1 MQFISPNE
9 LLTALLPVIYERLGP
24 HLQRVRLEAGRILFD
39 VGATIDYTWFIK
51 RGIVSLLLDTE
62 NGDSVEVAMA
72 GPDSVIGFLEIV
84 TKNEASFRAQVQ
96 IAGEALRISARD
108 LQAAI
113 KRESQIYL
121 PLFGHSHILNKQITQ
136 AVVCHHFHNIDQ
148 RLARWLLLVRDRT
161 RDGAFNITHEAIAHI
176 LGVSRSGVSS
186 AAGQLQTK
194 GLIHYAR
201 GRIILLDPRGLE
213 SLSCECY
220 RILSRTISS
229 LLPPDNRSAADKV
242 AP

>member
-1 MQFISPNE
+1 MQFINPNE
-9 LLTALLPVIYERLGP
+9 LLTALPPVIYERLGP

-39 VGATIDYTWFIK
+39 VGATIDYAYFI
-51 RGIVSLLLDTE
+51 RGGIVSLLLDTE

-72 GPDSVIGFLEIV
+72 GYDSVIGFLEIV
-84 TKNEASFRAQVQ
+84 TKNEALFRAQVQ

-108 LQAAI
+108 LQAGI

-136 AVVCHHFHNIDQ
+136 AAVCHLFHTIDQ
-148 RLARWLLLVRDRT
+148 RLARWLLLARDRT

-201 GRIILLDPRGLE
+201 GRITLLDPRGLE
-213 SLSCECY
+213 ALSCECY
-220 RILSRTISS
+220 RILSRTMMP
-229 LLPPDNRSAADKV
+229 LLPSDKFG
-242 AP
+242 

>member
-9 LLTALLPVIYERLGP
+9 LLTALPPVIYERLGP
-24 HLQRVRLEAGRILFD
+24 HLQRVRLEVGRMLFD

-62 NGDSVEVAMA
+62 NGDSIEVAMA

-84 TKNEASFRAQVQ
+84 TKNEALFRAQVQ

-121 PLFGHSHILNKQITQ
+121 PLFGHSHILNKQFVQ
-136 AVVCHHFHNIDQ
+136 AVACHHFHNIDQ

-161 RDGAFNITHEAIAHI
+161 RDGAFNVTHEAMAQI
-176 LGVSRSGVSS
+176 LGVSRSGVSL
-186 AAGQLQTK
+186 AAGALQMK
-194 GLIHYAR
+194 GLIRYAR
-201 GRIILLDPRGLE
+201 GRIILLNPEGLE
-213 SLSCECY
+213 VSSCECY
-220 RILSRTISS
+220 RILRRTINP
-229 LLPPDNRSAADKV
+229 LLLLQDRLAPD
-242 AP
+242 

>member
-9 LLTALLPVIYERLGP
+9 LLTALPPVIYERLGP

-72 GPDSVIGFLEIV
+72 GPDSVIGFLETV
-84 TKNEASFRAQVQ
+84 TTNEALFRAQVQ

-121 PLFGHSHILNKQITQ
+121 PVLRQNLVTIDIVDFLRPSATLYRYEGITILAVLLFQSNTQ
-136 AVVCHHFHNIDQ
+136 RAMQF
-148 RLARWLLLVRDRT
+148 
-161 RDGAFNITHEAIAHI
+161 G
-176 LGVSRSGVSS
+176 S
-186 AAGQLQTK
+186 
-194 GLIHYAR
+194 
-201 GRIILLDPRGLE
+201 
-213 SLSCECY
+213 
-220 RILSRTISS
+220 
-229 LLPPDNRSAADKV
+229 
-242 AP
+242 

>member
-1 MQFISPNE
+1 
-9 LLTALLPVIYERLGP
+9 
-24 HLQRVRLEAGRILFD
+24 
-39 VGATIDYTWFIK
+39 
-51 RGIVSLLLDTE
+51 LLLDTE

-72 GPDSVIGFLEIV
+72 GHDSVIGFLETV
-84 TKNEASFRAQVQ
+84 TTNEALFRAQVQ

-161 RDGAFNITHEAIAHI
+161 RDGAFNIAHEAIAHI

>member
-1 MQFISPNE
+1 MQFISKNE
-9 LLTALLPVIYERLGP
+9 LVTALPPVIYERLGP

-39 VGATIDYTWFIK
+39 VGGTIDYAYFI
-51 RGIVSLLLDTE
+51 RGGIVSLLLDTE

-84 TKNEASFRAQVQ
+84 TKNEALFRAQVQ
-96 IAGEALRISARD
+96 IAGEAFRISARV

-113 KRESQIYL
+113 KQESQIYL
-121 PLFGHSHILNKQITQ
+121 PLFGHSHILNKQIVR
-136 AVVCHHFHNIDQ
+136 AAGCHLFHTIDQ
-148 RLARWLLLVRDRT
+148 RLARWLLLARDRT
-161 RDGAFNITHEAIAHI
+161 RDGAFNITHEAMAQI

-201 GRIILLDPRGLE
+201 GPIILSDAGGLDA
-213 SLSCECY
+213 LSCECSGI
-220 RILSRTISS
+220 RSR
-229 LLPPDNRSAADKV
+229 
-242 AP
+242 